1 MVYTIGVGLGIVAVL
16 VVLGVDDDDD
26 IEKGVDGTDKRRRIR
41 KMRHW

>member
-26 IEKGVDGTDKRRRIR
+26 IEKVVDGTDKRRRIR